1 MIVIFETSES
11 DYFNLEGTLKKKLKK
26 KKKKKKKIPQTTLTK
41 LVQHKNRFHVGV
53 MSVKQEQ

>member
-11 DYFNLEGTLKKKLKK
+11 DYFNLEGALKIKTK
-26 KKKKKKKIPQTTLTK
+26 KKKKKKKIPQTILTK
-41 LVQHKNRFHVGV
+41 LVLHKNRFHLGV

>member
-11 DYFNLEGTLKKKLKK
+11 DYFNLEGTLKIKTKK
-26 KKKKKKKIPQTTLTK
+26 KKEKKIPQTTLTE
-41 LVQHKNRFHVGV
+41 LVLHKNRFHLGV

>member
-11 DYFNLEGTLKKKLKK
+11 DYFNLEGTLKIKTKK
-26 KKKKKKKIPQTTLTK
+26 KKKKKNSPNPLTK
-41 LVQHKNRFHVGV
+41 LVLHKNRFHLGV

>member
-11 DYFNLEGTLKKKLKK
+11 DYFNLEGTLKIKT
-26 KKKKKKKIPQTTLTK
+26 KKKKKKIPQTTLTK
-41 LVQHKNRFHVGV
+41 LVLHKNRFHLGV

>member
-11 DYFNLEGTLKKKLKK
+11 DYFNLEGTIKIKIK

>member
-11 DYFNLEGTLKKKLKK
+11 DYFNLEGALKIKT
-26 KKKKKKKIPQTTLTK
+26 KKKKKKKITQTILTK
-41 LVQHKNRFHVGV
+41 LVLHKNRFHLGV

>member
-11 DYFNLEGTLKKKLKK
+11 DYFNLEGTLKIKT

-41 LVQHKNRFHVGV
+41 LVLHKNRFHLGV

>member
-11 DYFNLEGTLKKKLKK
+11 DYFNLEGTLKIKT
-26 KKKKKKKIPQTTLTK
+26 KKKKKIPQTTLTK
-41 LVQHKNRFHVGV
+41 LVLHKNRFHLGV